1 MNIDNVMKFFYKRIS
16 IRVKHAVE
24 NSALRQED
32 IHSNQKLISKIINN
46 KRDRH
51 NRFLI
56 IDSAFEC
63 DIINDETGERHP
75 GGLLGIKELG
85 FNDKKEVLWGTDAE
99 INNYLFDL
107 FEHLILEVF
116 SDPNEYNLDIEK
128 YLCDY
133 VPYAKNST
141 YWNVINKNIF
151 PALFYGV
158 SEDKILYDLFPA
170 REEAIRLIYNRCST
184 SFKDYFY
191 SFIEDK
197 NSFRG
202 IDTIFKISF
211 IDEHFVPLIRDIPPK
226 STSLGL
232 RIQQLVLEDL
242 SHTASLVAG
251 ETIDNIEYKR
261 ALIHASSEY
270 VLALEEIHETFLQ
283 KKENGAD

>member
-16 IRVKHAVE
+16 IRVKHAVDK
-24 NSALRQED
+24 SGLRQED

-56 IDSAFEC
+56 IDSVFEC

-85 FNDKKEVLWGTDAE
+85 FKDEKEVLWGNDEE
-99 INNYLFDL
+99 INNYLFEL

-116 SDPNEYNLDIEK
+116 SDPNEYNLDIEE

-170 REEAIRLIYNRCST
+170 REEAIRLIYSRCYT
-184 SFKDYFY
+184 SFKDYFF

-202 IDTIFKISF
+202 IDKIFKSSF
-211 IDEHFVPLIRDIPPK
+211 IDEKLVPLIRDNPPK
-226 STSLGL
+226 PTSLGL

-242 SHTASLVAG
+242 SHTASLVVG

-261 ALIHASSEY
+261 LLIHASSEY
-270 VLALEEIHETFLQ
+270 VLALEEIHKTFL
-283 KKENGAD
+283 

>member
-1 MNIDNVMKFFYKRIS
+1 MNIDNVMKFFYKKIS
-16 IRVKHAVE
+16 IRVKHAVDK
-24 NSALRQED
+24 SGLRQED

-56 IDSAFEC
+56 IDSVFEC
-63 DIINDETGERHP
+63 SLINDETGERHP
-75 GGLLGIKELG
+75 GGLLGKKELG
-85 FNDKKEVLWGTDAE
+85 FKDIKEVLWGTDEE

-107 FEHLILEVF
+107 FELLILEVF

-133 VPYAKNST
+133 IPYAKNST
-141 YWNVINKNIF
+141 YLNVINKNTF

-158 SEDKILYDLFPA
+158 SEDEILSNLFPA

-184 SFKDYFY
+184 LFKKDFF
-191 SFIEDK
+191 SFIKEVD
-197 NSFRG
+197 SFRG
-202 IDTIFKISF
+202 IDKTFKSSF
-211 IDEHFVPLIRDIPPK
+211 IDEKFVPLIRNTPPK
-226 STSLGL
+226 PLSLGL

-242 SHTASLVAG
+242 SHTASLIVG
-251 ETIDNIEYKR
+251 ETVNNIEYKR

-270 VLALEEIHETFLQ
+270 VLALEEIHKNFLQ
-283 KKENGAD
+283 KKRKWN

>member
-1 MNIDNVMKFFYKRIS
+1 MNIDNVMQFFYKRIA
-16 IRVKHAVE
+16 IRVKHAVDK
-24 NSALRQED
+24 SGLIQKD
-32 IHSNQKLISKIINN
+32 IHNNQKLISKIMNN

-56 IDSAFEC
+56 IDSVFEC
-63 DIINDETGERHP
+63 DIINDETGERQP

-85 FNDKKEVLWGTDAE
+85 FKDEKEVLWGTDEE
-99 INNYLFDL
+99 INNYMFDL
-107 FEHLILEVF
+107 FEHLISEVF

-141 YWNVINKNIF
+141 YWNVINKNIY

-158 SEDKILYDLFPA
+158 LEDKILCDLFPA
-170 REEAIRLIYNRCST
+170 RKEAIRLIYNRCST
-184 SFKDYFY
+184 SFKDDFL

-197 NSFRG
+197 KSFRG
-202 IDTIFKISF
+202 IPKIFKTSF
-211 IDEHFVPLIRDIPPK
+211 IDKKFVPLIRDNPPN

-232 RIQQLVLEDL
+232 RIQKLILEDL
-242 SHTASLVAG
+242 LHTAPLVAG
-251 ETIDNIEYKR
+251 ETIDNLEYKK

-270 VLALEEIHETFLQ
+270 ILALEEIHETFLQ
-283 KKENGAD
+283 QK